1 MENIEKI
8 EDFVWTCKGFTK
20 KNQKIQWKHDEL
32 SGKAKDFLMV
42 QQYSKYRFLISTVF

>member
-32 SGKAKDFLMV
+32 SGKAKA
-42 QQYSKYRFLISTVF
+42 RFFNGQTIF